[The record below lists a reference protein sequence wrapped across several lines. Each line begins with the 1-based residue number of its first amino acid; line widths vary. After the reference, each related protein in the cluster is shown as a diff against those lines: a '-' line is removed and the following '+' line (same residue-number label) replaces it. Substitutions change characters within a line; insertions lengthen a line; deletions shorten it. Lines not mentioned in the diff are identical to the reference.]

1 MAQDAVILMEDVHE
15 YAGDAAPFL
24 RNNVRG
30 LKAEHDGF
38 VSRGAAGR
46 LNQMRQV
53 VASASPPGRFE
64 ILGVKDF
71 STDGKNYLDRAD
83 IVITCKW
90 PSIFPENRGY
100 NLPEDSGIPSI
111 GSYNQRR
118 QIFLDGL
125 GERGFRL
132 LARFDPTLEAQWSF
146 IDRPDPNVLRPAAW
160 SHQSRVDSWA

>member
-1 MAQDAVILMEDVHE
+1 MEDVHE
-15 YAGDAAPFL
+15 FAGDAAPFL

-30 LKAEHDGF
+30 LKAEHDDF

-71 STDGKNYLDRAD
+71 STDGKSYLDRAD

-90 PSIFPENRGY
+90 PSIFPEIAGAICPKIREYLLLVRIINVDRFFWTGWER
-100 NLPEDSGIPSI
+100 EDSDFSLDSTQLWRLSGVSSI
-111 GSYNQRR
+111 GRTQTSCVRR
-118 QIFLDGL
+118 HGSQI
-125 GERGFRL
+125 
-132 LARFDPTLEAQWSF
+132 AS
-146 IDRPDPNVLRPAAW
+146 
-160 SHQSRVDSWA
+160 